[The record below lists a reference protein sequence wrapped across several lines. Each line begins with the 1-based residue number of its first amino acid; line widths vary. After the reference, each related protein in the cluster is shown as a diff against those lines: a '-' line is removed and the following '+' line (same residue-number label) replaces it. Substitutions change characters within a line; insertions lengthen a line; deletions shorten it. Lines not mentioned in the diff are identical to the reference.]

1 MTRLILTLA
10 LLPLAACGG
19 FPEVPEGAPTVTVAA
34 PYDRNNIDAQVL
46 ANMEANR
53 LCGHGM
59 IAVPQGTEDGVTTY
73 ACAVR

>member
-1 MTRLILTLA
+1 MKLLPLMLI
-10 LLPLAACGG
+10 LPLAACGG
-19 FPEVPEGAPTVTVAA
+19 YPEVPEGAPTVTVAA
-34 PYDRNNIDAQVL
+34 PYDRTDIDAKVL
-46 ANMEANR
+46 ANMEASR